1 MCFFFP
7 SSSFTSRFG
16 WNQTARAS
24 LALGY
29 LKDER
34 VHLNSP
40 LRVSV
45 AWKNLLRWGG
55 RMNVLFLFS
64 SFFILR
70 PEKFSFKKSTAEKK
84 KKEKSVERFGVGKVK
99 E

>member
-1 MCFFFP
+1 MFFAVVLFYQP
-7 SSSFTSRFG
+7 FG

-84 KKEKSVERFGVGKVK
+84 EEEEEEEEKC
-99 E
+99 